1 MPQIRILGQ
10 SNPAATTETVLYTV
24 PQGKYALI
32 SFLNIATISASTV
45 SFRMGVSVGGGAL
58 ATADYLYYDV
68 DIVTKDAFRD
78 SDLEGL
84 RLEEGDEVRIYA
96 STNELGFTLFG
107 TEVGV

>member
-1 MPQIRILGQ
+1 MPQRRILGQ

-24 PQGKYALI
+24 PQGCYAIL
-32 SFLNIATISASTV
+32 SLMNIATISASTV
-45 SFRMGVSVGGGAL
+45 AFRMGISVGGGAL
-58 ATADYLYYDV
+58 ATADYLYYNV